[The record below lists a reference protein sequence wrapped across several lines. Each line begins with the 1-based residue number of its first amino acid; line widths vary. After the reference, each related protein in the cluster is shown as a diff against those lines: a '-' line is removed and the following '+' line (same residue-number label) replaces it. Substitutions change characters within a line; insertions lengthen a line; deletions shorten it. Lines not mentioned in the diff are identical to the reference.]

1 MKGLW
6 LQDYYLFKRQRLAVG
21 LTWGLAALCLLWF
34 GQWGIEIGMTLFA
47 LMLSMLMLSLLSA
60 NQQNHG
66 LKFLLTLTMTRR
78 TFIRQK
84 YALLLG
90 NVSAAVLIMTGTA
103 WLIAHWQHWPLTLT
117 AIFQQAYLVGSLTL
131 ALLLLILPFQLNH
144 GPEATQTFM
153 SVVGAFVAAIIGG
166 GYVSVQHTTWGRDG
180 FNQLLTAIT
189 QHGLTSLLLVITGL
203 VVILFGCAY
212 FHSLQRFRPTV

>member
-6 LQDYYLFKRQRLAVG
+6 LQDYYLFKRQRVAVG

-34 GQWGIEIGMTLFA
+34 DQWGIEIGMTLFA
-47 LMLSMLMLSLLSA
+47 IMLSMLMLSLLSA

-66 LKFLLTLTMTRR
+66 LKFLLTLPVTRR

-103 WLIAHWQHWPLTLT
+103 WLIAAWQHWPLTLI

-131 ALLLLILPFQLNH
+131 ALLLIIVPYQLSH

-153 SVVGAFVAAIIGG
+153 SVIGAFVAAIIGG
-166 GYVSVQHTTWGRDG
+166 GYVSVQRTTWGRNL
-180 FNQLLTAIT
+180 FNQFLTAIS

-203 VVILFGCAY
+203 VVILFGCTY
-212 FHSLQRFRPTV
+212 FHSLAHFHPTA